1 MPKLA
6 HLHAKTLTQRKVW
19 AAIFFALVVLAIPVL
34 AAVDQQLAS
43 TNANNGN
50 LTGTYSITSQV
61 SQVWGFGNTSTL
73 SAVWEQATLTLSPST
88 NSVTATFPAGFK
100 VNYAILATAN
110 SSFDV
115 YHILEHSYIYSYS
128 TITTTTGTKLMDA
141 YSYIATF
148 HNSSATGARSDKGIV
163 APSVNATLYSSQTN
177 NLGQEVAYP
186 ILSLFASNYNAKPM
200 YAFVLDTTNTT
211 STYQASF
218 TLKNYLQE
226 PFAYNLFID
235 GVGILTVTALLDI
248 ALLYNVVPRHSGG
261 SY

>member
-1 MPKLA
+1 MPKMA
-6 HLHAKTLTQRKVW
+6 YMHARTLTQRKVW
-19 AAIFFALVVLAIPVL
+19 AVIFFALVILAIPVFS
-34 AAVDQQLAS
+34 AVDQQLAS

-61 SQVWGFGNTSTL
+61 SQVWGFGNTSTVQ
-73 SAVWEQATLTLSPST
+73 ATWEQATLTLSPST
-88 NSVTATFPAGFK
+88 YAVTATFPAGFK
-100 VNYAILATAN
+100 VNYAVLVTAN
-110 SSFDV
+110 TSFDV

-148 HNSSATGARSDKGIV
+148 HNASALSARSDKAIV
-163 APSVNATLYSSQTN
+163 APSVNTTLYSSQTN

-200 YAFVLDTTNTT
+200 YAFVLDTTNT
-211 STYQASF
+211 SSSYQASF

-226 PFAYNLFID
+226 PYAYNLFID
-235 GVGILTVTALLDI
+235 AVGILTVTALVDI
-248 ALLYNVVPRHSGG
+248 ALLYNVIPRHSGG
-261 SY
+261 VA